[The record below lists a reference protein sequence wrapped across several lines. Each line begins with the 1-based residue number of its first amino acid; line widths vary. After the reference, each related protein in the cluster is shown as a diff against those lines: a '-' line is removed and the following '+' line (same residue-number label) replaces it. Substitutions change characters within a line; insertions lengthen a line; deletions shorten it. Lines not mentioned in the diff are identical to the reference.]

1 MNIESVKTLFCLFS
15 GEDHT
20 EQYTPV
26 IRLAMTETEKILRP
40 DADMS
45 DIRLDFLAAAMAHYR
60 VRQLHA
66 SQDRSRY
73 TYAGKMAASVQAH
86 DLVCAEKLLRDY
98 YSMCSDLIV
107 PQTFFF
113 MGVASGKEEF

>member
-1 MNIESVKTLFCLFS
+1 MNIESVKTLFSLFS
-15 GEDHT
+15 GEDYS
-20 EQYTPV
+20 EQYAPV
-26 IRLAMTETEKILRP
+26 IRLAIAETEKILRP

-60 VRQLHA
+60 VRQLRS
-66 SQDRSRY
+66 SQDRSLY
-73 TYAGKMAASVQAH
+73 TYAGKMAASVQAN

-113 MGVASGKEEF
+113 MGVSSGKEEL